1 MRQETGSRAYANMSG
16 CESNR
21 LPMRSNRHETHV
33 QLFSRDRQPIDPTCK
48 DSRVPQNAVVPA
60 LPSVDVAEEL
70 VVIEPTQR
78 RGILTIVTWCFLSTL
93 RLRGSLE
100 TTVGSFM
107 ERLRR
112 LIPTSR
118 DELHRPHF
126 RSPPLIT
133 DLPGVLIRHASSDAE
148 RQAWGPCCQLRCY
161 KSRPTSSSA
170 QKIFRIW
177 YLSARALRTSVR
189 IRPRLRFC

>member
-1 MRQETGSRAYANMSG
+1 M
-16 CESNR
+16 
-21 LPMRSNRHETHV
+21 
-33 QLFSRDRQPIDPTCK
+33 
-48 DSRVPQNAVVPA
+48 
-60 LPSVDVAEEL
+60 LPSVDFAEEASGGRTHATIL
-70 VVIEPTQR
+70 GRGWVVS
-78 RGILTIVTWCFLSTL
+78 ILTIVTWCFSSTV
-93 RLRGSLE
+93 RLNGRLE
-100 TTVGSFM
+100 TTVGSFRK
-107 ERLRR
+107 RLRR

-118 DELHRPHF
+118 DQLHRRPHF
-126 RSPPLIT
+126 RSPRLIT